1 MNQMWWIAGRALL
14 GGLFVMVFAV
24 VGEML
29 TPKRFAGVFAA
40 APAVAIAGMT
50 VTVFHQPARGVRA
63 RHDRRLG
70 GAGGVLPGGRAARPP
85 PGRFPGFPGGVFLA
99 FPAILGA
106 TLTLI
111 EEEEHSRDPVVQDAR
126 GAALGATGMI
136 AFAVTVWALAV
147 ELPAPAVLGL
157 ATLAWAAAAGT
168 LYQVFGSR

>member
-1 MNQMWWIAGRALL
+1 MSAWSDIRLRPSKLRETPVRGLAVRFVFGAFVSVVAGL
-14 GGLFVMVFAV
+14 
-24 VGEML
+24 
-29 TPKRFAGVFAA
+29 
-40 APAVAIAGMT
+40 VAHFWGT
-50 VTVFHQPARGVRA
+50 VA
-63 RHDRRLG
+63 
-70 GAGGVLPGGRAARPP
+70 
-85 PGRFPGFPGGVFLA
+85 GGVFLA

-157 ATLAWAAAAGT
+157 ATLAWAAVAGT

>member
-1 MNQMWWIAGRALL
+1 MSAWSDIRLRPSKLRETPVRGLAVRFVFGAFVSVVAGL
-14 GGLFVMVFAV
+14 
-24 VGEML
+24 
-29 TPKRFAGVFAA
+29 
-40 APAVAIAGMT
+40 VAHFWGT
-50 VTVFHQPARGVRA
+50 VA
-63 RHDRRLG
+63 
-70 GAGGVLPGGRAARPP
+70 
-85 PGRFPGFPGGVFLA
+85 GGVFLA

-157 ATLAWAAAAGT
+157 ATLAWAVVAGT